1 MIFNGLLTDCF
12 PSLLTDG
19 GVILKCENE
28 FFLENSQMIL
38 GSHWGTD
45 FANRGELLCSQYV
58 SIVRN
63 FWAADIPAVMLTD
76 TAFFCNKRYHEATDN
91 PDPLDY
97 KRMAACV
104 LGLYEAVKECSG
116 IVK

>member
-1 MIFNGLLTDCF
+1 
-12 PSLLTDG
+12 
-19 GVILKCENE
+19 
-28 FFLENSQMIL
+28 
-38 GSHWGTD
+38 
-45 FANRGELLCSQYV
+45 
-58 SIVRN
+58 
-63 FWAADIPAVMLTD
+63 MLTD

>member
-1 MIFNGLLTDCF
+1 
-12 PSLLTDG
+12 
-19 GVILKCENE
+19 
-28 FFLENSQMIL
+28 MIL

-91 PDPLDY
+91 PDPPRLQTHG
-97 KRMAACV
+97 R
-104 LGLYEAVKECSG
+104 LRSG
-116 IVK
+116 FV